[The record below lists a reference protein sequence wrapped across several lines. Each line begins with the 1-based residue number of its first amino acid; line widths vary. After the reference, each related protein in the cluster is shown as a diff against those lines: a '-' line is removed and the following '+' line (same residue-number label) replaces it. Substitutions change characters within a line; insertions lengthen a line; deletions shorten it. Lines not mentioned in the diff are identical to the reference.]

1 MADVMRTVAVTTAVA
16 VTTVVAAITAV
27 ATITVVAATMTVA
40 ATITVAAAPAVV
52 QTAHVMTGEMIVIIT
67 ALLSQAVMD
76 RSCRLRQCQDRSQE
90 AFIIFQEQQ
99 AVAVKSN

>member
-27 ATITVVAATMTVA
+27 AAITVVAATM
-40 ATITVAAAPAVV
+40 TVAAAPAVV

>member
-1 MADVMRTVAVTTAVA
+1 MRTVAVTTAAA

-27 ATITVVAATMTVA
+27 AAAM
-40 ATITVAAAPAVV
+40 TVAAAPAVV

-76 RSCRLRQCQDRSQE
+76 RSCRPRQCQDRSQE